1 MWAEGVWVIPLLVA
15 VGWVLVGLASA
26 FVMIRRGHD
35 APIWVVLGVAAGPF
49 AIALAG
55 LAVYL
60 EREELAEAAV
70 IPGES
75 LEGDVRVLVCI
86 DGSEA
91 ADHAAVT
98 AVLLLGARLKTVTLL
113 TVLDYEIALDVL
125 PEKLDRI
132 AAGIQSAAVSQL
144 AALAVHPFSTR
155 ATGGAVEQ
163 ILRRAGSG
171 AYDLLA
177 LGSHRQRRSRFL
189 GSVAREIA
197 NKAPIPLLTVRAAP
211 VESIESAERSV
222 RLGPDAEPET

>member
-1 MWAEGVWVIPLLVA
+1 MWAEGVWVTPLLVV
-15 VGWVLVGLASA
+15 VGWVLVGLAA
-26 FVMIRRGHD
+26 AIVMIRRGHD
-35 APIWVVLGVAAGPF
+35 APIWLVLGLAAGPF

-55 LAVYL
+55 LAVFL

-70 IPGES
+70 VPGES

-98 AVLLLGARLKTVTLL
+98 TVLLLGARLQTVTLL
-113 TVLDYEIALDVL
+113 TVLDYDTALDVA
-125 PEKLDRI
+125 PEKLDRM
-132 AAGIQSAAVSQL
+132 AAGIQSVAVARL
-144 AALAVHPFSTR
+144 ADLAVHPYSTR
-155 ATGGAVEQ
+155 ATGSAADQ

-177 LGSHRQRRSRFL
+177 LGAHRQRRSRFL

-197 NKAPIPLLTVRAAP
+197 NKSAIPLLTVRAAP
-211 VESIESAERSV
+211 VESIETAERAAGRGLS
-222 RLGPDAEPET
+222 PEPEP

>member
-1 MWAEGVWVIPLLVA
+1 MWAEGVWVTPVLVA

-35 APIWVVLGVAAGPF
+35 APIWVVLGLAAGPF

-75 LEGDVRVLVCI
+75 LEGDVRVLVGI

-91 ADHAAVT
+91 GDHAAVT

-113 TVLDYEIALDVL
+113 TVLDYDIALDVP

-132 AAGIQSAAVSQL
+132 AAGSQAAAVSQL
-144 AALAVHPFSTR
+144 AALAVHPFCTR
-155 ATGGAVEQ
+155 ATGSAVEQ
-163 ILRRAGSG
+163 ILRRSGSG

-197 NKAPIPLLTVRAAP
+197 NKSPIPLLTVRAAP
-211 VESIESAERSV
+211 VESIESAERAA
-222 RLGPDAEPET
+222 RLGLTGEPET

>member
-1 MWAEGVWVIPLLVA
+1 MTPLLVA
-15 VGWVLVGLASA
+15 VGWVLVGLAAA

-35 APIWVVLGVAAGPF
+35 ALIWVVLGVAAGPF
-49 AIALAG
+49 SIALAG
-55 LAVYL
+55 LAAYL
-60 EREELAEAAV
+60 EREELAESAV

-98 AVLLLGARLKTVTLL
+98 AVLLLGARLQTVTLL
-113 TVLDYEIALDVL
+113 TVLDYDIALDVA

-132 AAGIQSAAVSQL
+132 AAGIQSAAVTQL

-155 ATGGAVEQ
+155 ATGNAAEQ
-163 ILRRAGSG
+163 VLRRSGSG

-177 LGSHRQRRSRFL
+177 LGTHRQRRSRFL

-197 NKAPIPLLTVRAAP
+197 NKSRIPLLTVRAAP
-211 VESIESAERSV
+211 VESIESAERAA
-222 RLGPDAEPET
+222 RLGPHDEPES

>member
-1 MWAEGVWVIPLLVA
+1 MTPLLVA
-15 VGWVLVGLASA
+15 VGWVLVGLAAA

-35 APIWVVLGVAAGPF
+35 ALIWVVLGVAAGPF
-49 AIALAG
+49 SIALAG
-55 LAVYL
+55 LAAYL
-60 EREELAEAAV
+60 EREELAESAV

-98 AVLLLGARLKTVTLL
+98 AVLLLGARLQTVTLL
-113 TVLDYEIALDVL
+113 TVLDYDIALDVA

-132 AAGIQSAAVSQL
+132 AAGIQSAAVTQL

-155 ATGGAVEQ
+155 ATGSAAEQ
-163 ILRRAGSG
+163 ILRRSGSG

-177 LGSHRQRRSRFL
+177 LGTHRQRRSRFL

-197 NKAPIPLLTVRAAP
+197 NKSRIPLLTVRAAP
-211 VESIESAERSV
+211 VESIESAERAA
-222 RLGPDAEPET
+222 RLGPHDEPES